1 MKEFMTVEKIMELI
15 IGGLI
20 SCIITLA
27 VTFAID
33 KIKDKKRVDVDET
46 PTQGNIPKRSDENL
60 SEILKYAD
68 IHDNTNCDIHV
79 NIYSDQKSDQE
90 ERKLNSASG
99 CSHFRDRSDF
109 SNLLS
114 RFKYERFHQ
123 KYFSHIRFY
132 I

>member
-46 PTQGNIPKRSDENL
+46 PT
-60 SEILKYAD
+60 
-68 IHDNTNCDIHV
+68 
-79 NIYSDQKSDQE
+79 
-90 ERKLNSASG
+90 
-99 CSHFRDRSDF
+99 
-109 SNLLS
+109 
-114 RFKYERFHQ
+114 
-123 KYFSHIRFY
+123 
-132 I
+132 

>member
-46 PTQGNIPKRSDENL
+46 PTQDNISERSDENL
-60 SEILKYAD
+60 SDVLKYAD
-68 IHDNTNCDIHV
+68 IHDNTNCDIQI
-79 NIYSDQKSDQE
+79 NIYADQKSDQ
-90 ERKLNSASG
+90 
-99 CSHFRDRSDF
+99 
-109 SNLLS
+109 
-114 RFKYERFHQ
+114 
-123 KYFSHIRFY
+123 
-132 I
+132 

>member
-46 PTQGNIPKRSDENL
+46 PTHDDISEKSDENL

-79 NIYSDQKSDQE
+79 NIYSDHE
-90 ERKLNSASG
+90 LP
-99 CSHFRDRSDF
+99 
-109 SNLLS
+109 LLCGT
-114 RFKYERFHQ
+114 
-123 KYFSHIRFY
+123 
-132 I
+132 

>member
-46 PTQGNIPKRSDENL
+46 PTHDGISERSDENL

-68 IHDNTNCDIHV
+68 IHDNINCDIQV
-79 NIYSDQKSDQE
+79 NIYTDPEKDQ
-90 ERKLNSASG
+90 
-99 CSHFRDRSDF
+99 
-109 SNLLS
+109 
-114 RFKYERFHQ
+114 
-123 KYFSHIRFY
+123 
-132 I
+132 

>member
-68 IHDNTNCDIHV
+68 IYDNTNCDIHV
-79 NIYSDQKSDQE
+79 NIYSDQKSDQ
-90 ERKLNSASG
+90 
-99 CSHFRDRSDF
+99 
-109 SNLLS
+109 
-114 RFKYERFHQ
+114 
-123 KYFSHIRFY
+123 
-132 I
+132 

>member
-46 PTQGNIPKRSDENL
+46 PTQDDISESADKYF
-60 SEILKYAD
+60 SEIKID
-68 IHDNTNCDIHV
+68 IHDNANCTFHFHECTDPEK
-79 NIYSDQKSDQE
+79 DQ
-90 ERKLNSASG
+90 
-99 CSHFRDRSDF
+99 
-109 SNLLS
+109 
-114 RFKYERFHQ
+114 
-123 KYFSHIRFY
+123 
-132 I
+132 

>member
-68 IHDNTNCDIHV
+68 IHDNTSCDIHV
-79 NIYSDQKSDQE
+79 NIYSDQKSDQ
-90 ERKLNSASG
+90 
-99 CSHFRDRSDF
+99 
-109 SNLLS
+109 
-114 RFKYERFHQ
+114 
-123 KYFSHIRFY
+123 
-132 I
+132 

>member
-60 SEILKYAD
+60 SEIL
-68 IHDNTNCDIHV
+68 
-79 NIYSDQKSDQE
+79 
-90 ERKLNSASG
+90 
-99 CSHFRDRSDF
+99 
-109 SNLLS
+109 
-114 RFKYERFHQ
+114 
-123 KYFSHIRFY
+123 
-132 I
+132 